1 METIEQNIGGALRGP
16 EVKRRPKGK
25 SMAFFLLAGVL
36 IGLIVLASWASD
48 SRMTAQVW
56 VPGWLAAWADRDPNI
71 RTAVP
76 FIPLA
81 FLLTQ
86 GFAWRGYP
94 WPVAWSVILCGACL
108 GLSEFG
114 QIFLPQRTADM
125 ADLMWG
131 GIGILVGA
139 VLAWGMSHWRRT
151 ARSPNGGV

>member
-1 METIEQNIGGALRGP
+1 METSERTISKPPQNSEQKRYPNRRGL
-16 EVKRRPKGK
+16 
-25 SMAFFLLAGVL
+25 AFFVLSGVL
-36 IGLIVLASWASD
+36 VILITIASWVSD
-48 SRMTAQVW
+48 SRMTGLRW
-56 VPGWLAAWADRDPNI
+56 VPGWMGDWADRDPNI
-71 RTAVP
+71 RTAIP

-86 GFAWRGYP
+86 GFAWRGHQ

-108 GLSEFG
+108 GLSEIG
-114 QIFLPQRTADM
+114 QIFLPHRTADM

-151 ARSPNGGV
+151 ARMIGGGV